1 MLNDFVS
8 KNLAFL
14 QNAIAEIEVES
25 RRWQENHDPRKI
37 AWKILTITILAGV
50 ILSLLEYHGSSGG
63 YKILRWPLGLFMDDA
78 DAFLKSIFRKG
89 DRAEL
94 YRLIYWSLSCFT
106 GYFLLPLFFIKVI
119 WKEKVS
125 DFGIRFQ
132 GILEHA
138 WVYVTMY
145 IVVMPFVIMVA
156 LTDSFRKTYPFYEN
170 AGLSI
175 YDFLGW
181 EMVYALQF
189 FSLEFFFRG
198 FLINGT
204 RERFGYYAIMFSVV
218 PYCMIHFGKPLPETI
233 GAIIAGLA
241 LGSLAIFTRSV
252 LLGFAIH
259 VSVALSMDTICIFL
273 TKVDTYAGV
282 LR

>member
-1 MLNDFVS
+1 MIVDFIS
-8 KNLAFL
+8 KL
-14 QNAIAEIEVES
+14 IAPMRSEIAQLENES
-25 RRWQENHDPRKI
+25 LEWQKSTDPRKI
-37 AWKILTITILAGV
+37 AWRVLVITIMAGV
-50 ILSLLEYHGSSGG
+50 ILSFLEYYGSSGG
-63 YKILRWPLGLFMDDA
+63 YKVFTWPLGLFIDDPEGV
-78 DAFLKSIFRKG
+78 LKDFFRKG
-89 DRAEL
+89 DQAEL
-94 YRLIYWSLSCFT
+94 YRLTYWSLACFT
-106 GYFLLPLFFIKVI
+106 GYFLIPVIIIKLF

-125 DFGIRFQ
+125 DYGIQFK

-138 WVYVTMY
+138 WVYVAMY
-145 IVVMPFVIMVA
+145 IIVMPFVVVVA
-156 LTDSFRKTYPFYEN
+156 FTDSFRKTYPFYEN

-181 EMVYALQF
+181 ELVYAIQF

-204 RERFGYYAIMFSVV
+204 KHRFGFYAIMFSVV

-233 GAIIAGLA
+233 GAIIAGIA

-259 VSVALSMDTICIFL
+259 VSVALSMDVICVIL
-273 TKVDTYAGV
+273 TKVDTYAAI

>member
-1 MLNDFVS
+1 MISDFVS
-8 KNLAFL
+8 KLIAPL
-14 QNAIAEIEVES
+14 LSAIEKLEIESLE
-25 RRWQENHDPRKI
+25 WQKNVDHKKI
-37 AWKILTITILAGV
+37 AWRVLIITVLAGV

-63 YKILRWPLGLFMDDA
+63 YKIFTWPLGLFVDEPEKV
-78 DAFLKSIFRKG
+78 LKSLFRKG

-94 YRLIYWSLSCFT
+94 FRLSYWAGACFV
-106 GYFLLPLFFIKVI
+106 GYFLIPVFIIKVF
-119 WKEKVS
+119 WKEKIS
-125 DFGIRFQ
+125 DYGIRFK
-132 GILEHA
+132 GTLEHA
-138 WVYVTMY
+138 WVYVAMY
-145 IVVMPFVIMVA
+145 IVVMPFVVMVA

-170 AGLSI
+170 AGMSI

-181 EMVYALQF
+181 EFVYAIQF

-204 RERFGYYAIMFSVV
+204 KHRFGYYAIMFSVV
-218 PYCMIHFGKPLPETI
+218 PYCMIHFGKPLPETV
-233 GAIIAGLA
+233 GAIIAGIA

-259 VSVALSMDTICIFL
+259 VSVALSMDAICVVL
-273 TKVDTYAGV
+273 TKVDTYSAV